1 PPTRPRVQLAVNRR
15 TEEAVA
21 VKIVDMK
28 RAADCPENIKKEIC
42 INKMLNHENVV
53 KFYGH
58 RREGATQYLFLEYC
72 SGGELF
78 DRIEPD
84 IGMPEPEAQR
94 FFQQLIAGVVY
105 LHSIGITH
113 RDLKPE
119 NLLLDER
126 GEGGSPP
133 LPPFPVSFEFL
144 NRVFNLNLGPDNLKI
159 SDFGLATVFR
169 HNGRE
174 RLLNKMCGTLPY
186 VAPELLRRPEFRAEP
201 VDVWACGVVLTAM
214 LAGELPWD
222 QPSDSCQEYSDWK
235 ERKTYLP
242 PWKKIDSAPLALLH
256 KILTES
262 PTARITIPDIK
273 KDRWYSKPLKKGVK
287 RARMSSGGVTDSPG
301 GFSKHVRSDMDF
313 SPVKS
318 AFSQEKASYSTSQ
331 PEPGTGG
338 TLWDSG
344 AASIDK
350 LVQGISFSQ
359 PACPEH
365 MLLNSQLLGTPGSSQ
380 SPWQR
385 LVKRMTRFF
394 TKLDADG
401 SYRALKEVCEKMGYG
416 WKKSCT
422 NQVTISTTD
431 RRNNKLIFK
440 VNLVEMESKILVDF
454 RLSKGDGLEFKRHFL
469 KIKGKLSD
477 IVSTHKV
484 WLPAT

>member
-1 PPTRPRVQLAVNRR
+1 MAVPFVEDWDLVQTLGEGAYGEVQLAVNRR

-28 RAADCPENIKKEIC
+28 RAAECPENIKKEIC
-42 INKMLNHENVV
+42 INKMLNHDNVV

-84 IGMPEPEAQR
+84 IGMPEHEAQR

-105 LHSIGITH
+105 LHSMGITH

-126 GEGGSPP
+126 
-133 LPPFPVSFEFL
+133 
-144 NRVFNLNLGPDNLKI
+144 DNLKI

-169 HNGRE
+169 HQGRE
-174 RLLNKMCGTLPY
+174 RRLSRMCGTLPY
-186 VAPELLRRPEFRAEP
+186 VAPELLCRPEFRAEP

-222 QPSDSCQEYSDWK
+222 QPSDTCQEYSDWK
-235 ERKTYLP
+235 EHKTYLP

-256 KILTES
+256 KILMES
-262 PTARITIPDIK
+262 PSARITIPDIK
-273 KDRWYSKPLKKGVK
+273 KDRWFSRPLKKGVK
-287 RARMSSGGVTDSPG
+287 RAQGSSGGVCDSPG
-301 GFSKHVRSDMDF
+301 GFSKPVRSDMDF
-313 SPVKS
+313 SPGKS
-318 AFSQEKASYSTSQ
+318 ALGEDRTSYSTSQ
-331 PEPGTGG
+331 PELG

-344 AASIDK
+344 AATIDR

-359 PACPEH
+359 PARPEH
-365 MLLNSQLLGTPGSSQ
+365 MLLSSQLLGTPGSSQ

-394 TKLDADG
+394 TKLDAEG
-401 SYRALKEVCEKMGYG
+401 SYRALREACEKMGYG

-431 RRNNKLIFK
+431 RRNNQLLFK
-440 VNLVEMESKILVDF
+440 VSLVEMESKILVDF

-477 IVSTHKV
+477 IISTQKV